1 MNGHEFGVLL
11 RAGLKRHRGGLFGIF
26 VLVFLVSLA
35 LGTVLTVWQNAQRYV
50 TGELERVGYGQVT
63 AWVSGMEDPQGLM
76 DQIAAL
82 NEVTAVE
89 SQQVIFTN
97 YEFDGQESDSEGQ
110 LIVYTP
116 GRYRFFTDD
125 LSSYQ
130 NEPAEIEPG
139 TVYASP
145 SMISMFGVELG
156 DSIDFSIARAGGH
169 RPPTRWPGFMRTPSW
184 AAP

>member
-82 NEVTAVE
+82 NKVTAVE
-89 SQQVIFTN
+89 NQQVIFTN
-97 YEFDGQESDSEGQ
+97 YEFDGQESDSEG
-110 LIVYTP
+110 
-116 GRYRFFTDD
+116 
-125 LSSYQ
+125 
-130 NEPAEIEPG
+130 
-139 TVYASP
+139 
-145 SMISMFGVELG
+145 
-156 DSIDFSIARAGGH
+156 
-169 RPPTRWPGFMRTPSW
+169 
-184 AAP
+184 